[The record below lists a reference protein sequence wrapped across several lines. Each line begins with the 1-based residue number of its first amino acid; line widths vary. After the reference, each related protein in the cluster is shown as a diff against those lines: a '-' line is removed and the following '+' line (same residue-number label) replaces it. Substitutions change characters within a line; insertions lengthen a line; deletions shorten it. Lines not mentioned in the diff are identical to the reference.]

1 MSLYSHILIFCD
13 VSFTWLCC
21 VIIFVSPC
29 LNSCFITS
37 SINKFLIACL
47 HGVVW
52 ASAFF
57 PFVSSPCMFLGSNNF
72 CTVWVQQFG
81 QVGVGDNVDHCSPV
95 QVRIPH
101 EEAWAYFSDFLC
113 FIRILEVLIFLTS
126 ISFVFFFL
134 QKIVQ
139 ISCGWRHTLAL
150 TDRQNVFSWGRG
162 TSGQLGHGDI
172 LDR

>member
-126 ISFVFFFL
+126 ISFVFFFFAENCSNFMWMEAYACAHWQTKCFL
-134 QKIVQ
+134 V
-139 ISCGWRHTLAL
+139 
-150 TDRQNVFSWGRG
+150 
-162 TSGQLGHGDI
+162 GQGY
-172 LDR
+172 